1 MTDVNEGSV
10 EGRGKSEMMPERGDP
25 FAFEEAPRDL
35 TAEELAALLPS
46 GLERRHAPPQDA
58 AQPEGISTSRLPVVG
73 TEEDHGLG
81 AVEPGLAEESPTREQ
96 PWRPAATERRAPV
109 PTGRPSAPRYSTAAR
124 SAPGSANAA
133 AYGRSEVV
141 GEFSEEMVQL
151 LVSDERLR
159 QVWDRA
165 DFLRSRVYDEIN
177 NLPLARQLLDR
188 IERARNQ
195 LMAGRENFEEAERVL
210 NEAEYRIHLAA
221 RVREWSASIG
231 KRLLVY
237 ELAWVLVIA
246 LGMLYLPRLAQDVAQ
261 SAFAAGE
268 SVLSDLSVILNTML
282 WGGLGGVVNALV
294 GLRTHVARDQDFD
307 RQWAMWYV
315 TNPIMGIVLG
325 AFVFLIVRGGLLA
338 ILPNS
343 GGEIQSTWL
352 VYAFGWIAGFQQNV
366 AYDLVERVVKIFQGG
381 SSTPAAPGG

>member
-10 EGRGKSEMMPERGDP
+10 EGRGKSEMVPERGDP
-25 FAFEEAPRDL
+25 FAFEGDPRDL

-46 GLERRHAPPQDA
+46 GLERRQEPAHDA
-58 AQPEGISTSRLPVVG
+58 AQPQGALAPEFPAMG

-81 AVEPGLAEESPTREQ
+81 AVEAGAVEESPAREQ
-96 PWRPAATERRAPV
+96 PWRPAATERRAPIAA
-109 PTGRPSAPRYSTAAR
+109 GRSSAPRYSTVGR
-124 SAPGSANAA
+124 STLGSADAA
-133 AYGRSEVV
+133 VTGRSEVV

-221 RVREWSASIG
+221 RVTEWSASIG

-381 SSTPAAPGG
+381 GSTPAAPGG